1 MKNLLLPVHAVRKGC
16 FGVLSVSSL
25 LLYAVMQSCLHAV
38 RQGCFCMLLE
48 KASFACCQERLL
60 LHAVSCMSSG
70 NPAFACC
77 QLLHAFSCMLSNQKR
92 LLLHAVRQGCFCM
105 LSEKAAFAWCEKVCL
120 CMLLSKAA
128 FAFCQK
134 CIISEK
140 AMLSKV
146 QQNNHCFC
154 ILSEKAAFACC
165 LLFAV
170 TEGYFLSYVCFA
182 CCQERL
188 LLHAVRKG
196 CFCMAM
202 DGIGCCQTRLLL
214 HAFACCLLYVFRK
227 GCLCMLSEKAAF
239 GCYQKRLLLDDVRQ
253 GCFCIISE
261 IQQKSLHLHAVWQG
275 CF

>member
-1 MKNLLLPVHAVRKGC
+1 MN
-16 FGVLSVSSL
+16 
-25 LLYAVMQSCLHAV
+25 
-38 RQGCFCMLLE
+38 E
-48 KASFACCQERLL
+48 KSAFASACCQERLL
-60 LHAVSCMSSG
+60 WRAVSFKFTVVCCHAKLLACCQARLLLHAVRKSFFCMLSGKAAFACCQLYVFRKSCFCMLS
-70 NPAFACC
+70 AFACC

-146 QQNNHCFC
+146 QQNHHCFC

-214 HAFACCLLYVFRK
+214 HAFACCLLYVFQ
-227 GCLCMLSEKAAF
+227 E
-239 GCYQKRLLLDDVRQ
+239 RLP
-253 GCFCIISE
+253 
-261 IQQKSLHLHAVWQG
+261 LHAV
-275 CF
+275 